1 VTRRAKT
8 RAIAFAEAA
17 IRSVELIVQPGAQA
31 EARSTSLLEQV
42 VQADPEDIPVKP
54 CRRRNGLETEWNS
67 AAANSGDRICR
78 VIQMAEV

>member
-1 VTRRAKT
+1 MQNEKDLCMAVL
-8 RAIAFAEAA
+8 FLV
-17 IRSVELIVQPGAQA
+17 SV
-31 EARSTSLLEQV
+31 TSLLEQV